1 MGSRKG
7 HFLVR
12 CFLLRLSLLLYNNR
26 IIEASSYIGDSKI
39 ATVSSCCK
47 QEDAADSND
56 RFSKIEAH
64 NQNQDKEI
72 DLLKTTLRKVSR
84 DLRNRFA
91 LLENL
96 VNILIDHSNNFDRVK
111 RPARLLP
118 LQLL

>member
-1 MGSRKG
+1 M
-7 HFLVR
+7 R
-12 CFLLRLSLLLYNNR
+12 CFLLRLSLLLYNDR
-26 IIEASSYIGDSKI
+26 IIEGSSCIGDSKI
-39 ATVSSCCK
+39 ATVN

-72 DLLKTTLRKVSR
+72 ALLKTALDKERKISR

-91 LLENL
+91 LLENS
-96 VNILIDHSNNFDRVK
+96 VNIFIDENNNFDRVK